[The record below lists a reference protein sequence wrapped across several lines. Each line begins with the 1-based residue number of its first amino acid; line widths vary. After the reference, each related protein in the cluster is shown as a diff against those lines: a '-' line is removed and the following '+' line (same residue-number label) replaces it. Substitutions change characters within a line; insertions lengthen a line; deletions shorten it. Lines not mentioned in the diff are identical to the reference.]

1 MKNKV
6 FVTRLINLLLVVGI
20 LLGYQGV
27 LAWRGQSEKIAYLES
42 QLASVQAAGGTAET
56 GSADGTSG
64 YADGTYSGEA
74 DGFGGP
80 VKVDVTVSGGNISD
94 ITITS
99 AEKED
104 GAYLDMAKGV
114 IDEIKSRQTTEVD
127 VVSGATFSSNGII
140 NAVKAALEGAQK

>member
-27 LAWRGQSEKIAYLES
+27 LAWRSQSEKIAYLES
-42 QLASVQAAGGTAET
+42 QLASVQASGAAAES
-56 GSADGTSG
+56 GSVDATSG

-114 IDEIKSRQTTEVD
+114 IDEIKSQQTTEVD

>member
-6 FVTRLINLLLVVGI
+6 FVTRLINLLLVAGI

-27 LAWRGQSEKIAYLES
+27 LTWRSQSEKIAYLES
-42 QLASVQAAGGTAET
+42 QLASAQAAGGAVEN

-80 VKVDVTVSGGNISD
+80 VKVDVTVRGGNISD

-114 IDEIKSRQTTEVD
+114 IDEIKSRQTTDVD